1 MTDRKLLGVQ
11 ELTCVMSYQPVTG
24 QYYDN
29 PEGPV
34 LPDYADAYSKKIAD
48 DS

>member
-1 MTDRKLLGVQ
+1 MTDKQLIGTH
-11 ELTCVMSYQPVTG
+11 ELKCVISYQPVTG

-34 LPDYADAYSKKIAD
+34 LPDYAEDYAKKIAD